1 MSSTVQATAP
11 ATTSPRG
18 DRSLSAVW
26 DAVVNIVKRHGIFL
40 VAVAVI
46 ALVRFPLG
54 DVNSYWNDEILSV
67 YRYGIANDNVV
78 EAIRLLAN
86 GSVHPPLYQ
95 FLLYFWMV
103 VFGESEIATR
113 ALSGI
118 FITGATLFLYAFS
131 VRYWSRTVSAISAI
145 AFALS
150 YIPFYYALESRSY
163 ALTIMLATASMYF
176 LWIALER
183 SVEGDGAWRPHAGR
197 WLWAAWVVANL
208 GLVFTH
214 YYNMFFLLAQALL
227 ALTYVVARVGRKA
240 RLRAIA
246 FGAALALIPPVM
258 FAIVW
263 GRFFLDQFSG
273 ASGNFAVEDSV
284 SVNPFQL
291 LLNSIVNPVVLGG
304 SWVAVVAVAVPVVLL
319 IGLVASRT
327 LRTAFGDSRRAWA
340 LVALVVWMVLPL
352 VLTYAVFV
360 ASGVE
365 RFSDRYFVFSV
376 PPVYPLFVIGVTT
389 LVGFLLSRSHHGR
402 AIAVCIALVLALG
415 LSVPTGVAAALDK
428 KADWRGNVLRTIS
441 LIENSN
447 DTVRIIET
455 QFGTGSRANYYFE
468 RYSDTIQ
475 VDVVLRPR
483 DDRRGLVDRL
493 QPALV
498 GLDSGDQVVL
508 MFNHLTT
515 DRYPNLLE
523 QLEIRSSNVL
533 DFTNVGGRGIMVYV
547 IEE

>member
-1 MSSTVQATAP
+1 M
-11 ATTSPRG
+11 
-18 DRSLSAVW
+18 
-26 DAVVNIVKRHGIFL
+26 
-40 VAVAVI
+40 
-46 ALVRFPLG
+46 
-54 DVNSYWNDEILSV
+54 
-67 YRYGIANDNVV
+67 
-78 EAIRLLAN
+78 
-86 GSVHPPLYQ
+86 
-95 FLLYFWMV
+95 
-103 VFGESEIATR
+103 
-113 ALSGI
+113 
-118 FITGATLFLYAFS
+118 
-131 VRYWSRTVSAISAI
+131 
-145 AFALS
+145 
-150 YIPFYYALESRSY
+150 
-163 ALTIMLATASMYF
+163 
-176 LWIALER
+176 
-183 SVEGDGAWRPHAGR
+183 
-197 WLWAAWVVANL
+197 
-208 GLVFTH
+208 
-214 YYNMFFLLAQALL
+214 
-227 ALTYVVARVGRKA
+227 
-240 RLRAIA
+240 
-246 FGAALALIPPVM
+246 
-258 FAIVW
+258 
-263 GRFFLDQFSG
+263 
-273 ASGNFAVEDSV
+273 
-284 SVNPFQL
+284 
-291 LLNSIVNPVVLGG
+291 
-304 SWVAVVAVAVPVVLL
+304 
-319 IGLVASRT
+319 
-327 LRTAFGDSRRAWA
+327 
-340 LVALVVWMVLPL
+340 ALVVWMVLPL

-376 PPVYPLFVIGVTT
+376 PPVYPLLVIGVTT
-389 LVGFLLSRSHHGR
+389 LVGFLLSRSGHGR
-402 AIAVCIALVLALG
+402 AIAVCVALVLALG